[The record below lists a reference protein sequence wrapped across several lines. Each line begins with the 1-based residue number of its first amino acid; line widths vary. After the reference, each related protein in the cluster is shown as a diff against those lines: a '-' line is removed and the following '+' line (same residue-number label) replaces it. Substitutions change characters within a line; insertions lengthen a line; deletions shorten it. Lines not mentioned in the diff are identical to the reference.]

1 MKTHYAG
8 LVASTIKALVNGDR
22 LPIGAEGMAADQF
35 QSNGAYGA
43 KQLRVRLPG
52 HEQLYRVI
60 IAPADAPVTI
70 GGVHA
75 DQHFSQTLGA
85 RETA

>member
-1 MKTHYAG
+1 MKTHYAH
-8 LVASTIKALVNGDR
+8 LIASTIRALVNGYP
-22 LPIGAEGMAADQF
+22 LPIDAEGMAVDQF

-52 HEQLYRVI
+52 HEQPYRVI

-70 GGVHA
+70 GGVPA
-75 DQHFSQTLGA
+75 DQHFSETLGA